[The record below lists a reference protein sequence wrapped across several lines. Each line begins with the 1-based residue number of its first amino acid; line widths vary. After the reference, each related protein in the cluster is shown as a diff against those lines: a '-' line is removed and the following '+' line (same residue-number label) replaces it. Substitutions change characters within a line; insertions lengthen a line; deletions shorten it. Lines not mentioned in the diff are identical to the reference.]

1 MDRWPSY
8 IFDDRRNASE
18 NQVMSPS
25 RVADV
30 KRLDNAT
37 GWWQRGALGALPLSQ
52 GLMATDVP
60 VAQQRCTQTCLSV
73 WWQEPGAAW
82 CPSLGFG
89 EVGQG
94 GRFPWV
100 SRESPNVHICG
111 ECTLKTC
118 SSAEET
124 QEDLPPD
131 TDTSYI

>member
-60 VAQQRCTQTCLSV
+60 VAQQRCTQTCLECLVAGARGCLVSIAGV
-73 WWQEPGAAW
+73 W
-82 CPSLGFG
+82 
-89 EVGQG
+89 G
-94 GRFPWV
+94 GRTGWALPLDQQ
-100 SRESPNVHICG
+100 G
-111 ECTLKTC
+111 EPQRAHLWRVYLKDMFKCRRNTRR
-118 SSAEET
+118 SVT
-124 QEDLPPD
+124 
-131 TDTSYI
+131 